1 MTEQEQGVTQRPRR
15 SRAKVQ
21 RLVEEFKRSGMK
33 RSQFC
38 RQRQLALSTLK
49 RHLAKESTAAVGPSQ
64 TRSRLVPVEVIRS
77 RCKPQKAPEGCG
89 VVAIVLAGGRRIE
102 VQPKFDP
109 QTLNR
114 VVQVLEAL

>member
-1 MTEQEQGVTQRPRR
+1 MTEQEQGITQKQRR
-15 SRAKVQ
+15 SRAEVQ

-49 RHLAKESTAAVGPSQ
+49 RHLASESAAAAARRPAD
-64 TRSRLVPVEVIRS
+64 SRLVPVEVLKS
-77 RCKPQKAPEGCG
+77 RGKPQTAAKAGG
-89 VVAIVLAGGRRIE
+89 VAILLAGGRRIE
-102 VQPKFDP
+102 VPPAFDP

-114 VVQVLEAL
+114 VVRILEAL